1 MKVYV
6 GLWCPQY
13 EGEAIETIASTPQ
26 GAMGERVTAIEVW
39 DLDGEWERTIRGAEF
54 AAIATAWRVARVE
67 P

>member
-6 GLWCPQY
+6 GLWSVQFD
-13 EGEAIETIASTPQ
+13 GESIETIASTPQ
-26 GAMGERVTAIEVW
+26 GAITDRVTEIEVW

-54 AAIATAWRVARVE
+54 AAIATVWRAARAE